1 MAKETTMDE
10 LSSFWMWTL
19 AGVGTY
25 ALVCGGFGAYVSD
38 ERGRSWFEG
47 LMFGLFLGPMG
58 VVAAGCLPDER
69 KTRVDKNQ
77 RYSARAIQ
85 DRIEEEEDKKM
96 RDTLAQMQPIPPII
110 AHQARRLLG
119 EVEEPK
125 PRRPK
130 GEG

>member
-1 MAKETTMDE
+1 MTKETTMGE

-25 ALVCGGFGAYVSD
+25 ALVCGGFDAYVSD

-58 VVAAGCLPDER
+58 VIAAGCLPDER
-69 KTRVDKNQ
+69 KTGVDKNQ

-85 DRIEEEEDKKM
+85 DRIEEEEEKKCGT
-96 RDTLAQMQPIPPII
+96 R
-110 AHQARRLLG
+110 
-119 EVEEPK
+119 
-125 PRRPK
+125 
-130 GEG
+130 